1 MGTKLPWSERVPMLA
16 VNPDAANRND
26 VARLAAERM
35 AVWHA
40 VVKAV
45 REEFNA
51 SPERAQRIA
60 RIVSDELA
68 RTCDGEGRPS

>member
-1 MGTKLPWSERVPMLA
+1 MPWSERVPMLA
-16 VNPDAANRND
+16 VNPDAARRSD

-45 REEFNA
+45 RAEFNA
-51 SPERAQRIA
+51 TTDRANKVA
-60 RIVSDELA
+60 ASVADEIG
-68 RTCDGEGRPS
+68 RTCDTEGRPL